1 VDQDRSARVW
11 GAIKAVAGQGDASLS
26 LRHAVMACA
35 QAMSAMG
42 AGVSMTRDGGILE
55 PLLATDP
62 DVGELDEL
70 QSALGEGP
78 SCDAIAIG
86 APVLETDLAGFAAGA
101 RWPAFAAAGAER
113 GVRSMFA
120 FPIGA
125 GAATLGVL
133 SVYRR
138 QAGPLEPGQV
148 TDGLVF
154 ADAVFILS
162 LDHRHGISADLD
174 EVIETAFTARRA
186 EVHQAAGL
194 VAAQQSISV
203 ANALARLRAHAY
215 SSGVP
220 LHRIAAD
227 VMGGTILLESDRD
240 RQLDGGP
247 AIPPDSAP
255 TDVDQEEE
263 D

>member
-1 VDQDRSARVW
+1 
-11 GAIKAVAGQGDASLS
+11 
-26 LRHAVMACA
+26 
-35 QAMSAMG
+35 
-42 AGVSMTRDGGILE
+42 
-55 PLLATDP
+55 
-62 DVGELDEL
+62 
-70 QSALGEGP
+70 
-78 SCDAIAIG
+78 
-86 APVLETDLAGFAAGA
+86 
-101 RWPAFAAAGAER
+101 
-113 GVRSMFA
+113 
-120 FPIGA
+120 
-125 GAATLGVL
+125 VL

-162 LDHRHGISADLD
+162 LDHRDGISADLD

-215 SSGVP
+215 SSGTP

-227 VMGGTILLESDRD
+227 VMAGILLLESDREG
-240 RQLDGGP
+240 RLGRP
-247 AIPPDSAP
+247 AIPNDAAP
-255 TDVDQEEE
+255 TDVDQEEA